1 MIGRSPHEI
10 WANSMEDGAERLS
23 RSTAVLGATSLL
35 GGFHVML
42 GLTALV
48 MMEGALTP
56 VLPEPSA
63 HVLGSL
69 VFGVGFVFL
78 TIGRSELFTENF
90 LIPVATVIAGR
101 SSVGKLLRLWGVAF
115 ALNAAGLALFAW
127 ILTRDGVIVDDEA
140 LRAAGSLADTLADRD
155 VAAALLSAVV
165 AGAVMTLFTWLSEAA
180 ESDVTRVLV
189 ALLIGFVLL
198 APSLNHCVLAFGEIT
213 FGILAGTAEANV
225 ADLLRNTGLATVGNI
240 VGGVGFVTFTRMV
253 QAREHI
259 ARVRGEGD
267 DLSQ

>member
-1 MIGRSPHEI
+1 VIGRTPHEI
-10 WANSMEDGAERLS
+10 WQSSLEDGQVRLD
-23 RSTAVLGATSLL
+23 RSSHVLAATSLL

-48 MMEGALTP
+48 MMEGALSA

-63 HVLGSL
+63 HVLASL
-69 VFGVGFVFL
+69 VFGIGFVFI

-90 LIPVATVIAGR
+90 LIPVATVMAGR
-101 SSVGKLLRLWGVAF
+101 STVLKLLRLWGVSF
-115 ALNAAGLALFAW
+115 ALTAVGLLLFAW
-127 ILTRDGVIVDDEA
+127 ILTREGVIVADEA
-140 LRAAGSLADTLADRD
+140 LTAAGSLADTLADRS
-155 VAAALLSAVV
+155 VLAALLSAVV
-165 AGAVMTLFTWLSEAA
+165 AGAVMTTFTWLAEAA

-213 FGILAGTAEANV
+213 FGILAGTAEADV
-225 ADLLRNTGLATVGNI
+225 IDLLRNTGLATVGNI

-253 QAREHI
+253 QARE
-259 ARVRGEGD
+259 AKAVVGD
-267 DLSQ
+267 